1 MHTRVRK
8 LLGTIALVSFVMAYA
23 LVVMTIAA
31 AKLPGSSGLLQLVFY
46 VVAGLAWI
54 FPAGAIIYWM
64 SKADRRAR

>member
-8 LLGTIALVSFVMAYA
+8 LLGTIALVIFVMAYA

-31 AKLPGSSGLLQLVFY
+31 AKLPGSSGLVQLVFY

-54 FPAGAIIYWM
+54 FPAGVIIYWM
-64 SKADRRAR
+64 SKGDRGAR